1 MKLVVT
7 FVDDVWNFEVISG
20 DDEPDYYE
28 EFEVLDLDEAKS
40 VAADIME
47 ELSRPVVEED
57 E

>member
-28 EFEVLDLDEAKS
+28 EFEVLDLEEAKS

-47 ELSRPVVEED
+47 ELSRPIVEED